1 MQLIRTWNISQ
12 SELPNVVHQCGYCDR
27 EEINN
32 LIRIYIESKE
42 NKIMTQTKMK
52 ITSKSDIREY
62 KEGIGENMYA
72 QVYVSDKELK
82 VEIDD
87 AKFKKYKS
95 FVTATDME
103 TDEYVEM
110 LGYVDTMTED
120 QVKEQFEILT
130 KNAKGLK
137 KANSLHRQELLDN
150 TESTKR

>member
-1 MQLIRTWNISQ
+1 
-12 SELPNVVHQCGYCDR
+12 
-27 EEINN
+27 
-32 LIRIYIESKE
+32 
-42 NKIMTQTKMK
+42 MTQTKVK
-52 ITSKSDIREY
+52 ITSKADIREY

-72 QVYVSDKELK
+72 QVYVSDQELK
-82 VEIDD
+82 VEINDT
-87 AKFKKYKS
+87 KFKKYKS

-103 TDEYVEM
+103 TDEYIEM